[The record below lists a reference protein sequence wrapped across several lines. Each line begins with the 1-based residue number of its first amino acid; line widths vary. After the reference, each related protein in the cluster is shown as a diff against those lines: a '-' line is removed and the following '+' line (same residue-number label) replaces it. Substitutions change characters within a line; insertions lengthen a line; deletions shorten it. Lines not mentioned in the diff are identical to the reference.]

1 MSFLR
6 QIFVEPMHRIEPAD
20 PIDLIEPAE
29 PVGTV
34 GPVEF
39 VDGSILCGVS
49 RVDQYGPFSAVLT
62 RR

>member
-6 QIFVEPMHRIEPAD
+6 QIFVEPMDRIEPAD
-20 PIDLIEPAE
+20 PIEPAE

-49 RVDQYGPFSAVLT
+49 RVDQYGLFSAVLT